1 MEIPAKMSWFKS
13 FKQDGRTRVA
23 SEIVSAANDCAKEML
38 ASLTP
43 RIEKEK
49 NQVWYEVLCEF
60 LFCFLHIAS
69 RLAVSLFGQ
78 TERTTLLLT
87 PLGPLV
93 AEMHVE
99 TYLGHWPADLKKRIE
114 TEFLQNLSGAQKEYS
129 SRRDLYTEGKPFSG
143 DAVISLLAFKV
154 AEITGDPNNVIDLM
168 LPGHIAATAL
178 AKMNLRRLV
187 EEAGKGV

>member
-1 MEIPAKMSWFKS
+1 MSWFKS
-13 FKQDGRTRVA
+13 FQQDGTTRVA
-23 SEIVSAANDCAKEML
+23 AAIISTANNCAQEVL
-38 ASLTP
+38 ATLAP
-43 RIEKEK
+43 RNEKEK
-49 NQVWYEVLCEF
+49 HQLWYEILCEF
-60 LFCFLHIAS
+60 LFGFLHITS

-78 TERTTLLLT
+78 TEKTTLFLR

-114 TEFLQNLSGAQKEYS
+114 AEFLQNLSEAQKEYS
-129 SRRDLYTEGKPFSG
+129 SCRDLATEGEPFSK

-154 AEITGDPNNVIDLM
+154 ADIAGNPNDVFDLM
-168 LPGHIAATAL
+168 LPRQIATTAF

-187 EEAGKGV
+187 EEAGKEV